1 MSDRYVPSMETW
13 RKDEMF
19 WDGVRGSEIFSE
31 SQCISILWE
40 VSIIKLSFFD
50 VLAEDVT

>member
-1 MSDRYVPSMETW
+1 MFLQW
-13 RKDEMF
+13 RLGGRMEMF
-19 WDGVRGSEIFSE
+19 LGWGQGSEIFSE

-40 VSIIKLSFFD
+40 VSIIKGSFFD